1 MDLMKLLK
9 AKTEHLL
16 TKGPQNEYSYC
27 EKIISDL
34 KVQFDAFLKDVAK
47 LDEFKKRNPL
57 EGIKAVSGEVLI
69 EDEFGVLGKSPYIFL
84 RIPGH
89 PGLLLEPSADQTLVL
104 LQATEARPFQRQWN
118 GEMSSQVV
126 FVRKPSPM
134 AVYKVLEEDVV
145 RNTTSPKTYFGTQ
158 FFEHLV
164 ETLIIHLNEKSA

>member
-104 LQATEARPFQRQWN
+104 LQATEARP
-118 GEMSSQVV
+118 
-126 FVRKPSPM
+126 M

>member
-16 TKGPQNEYSYC
+16 TKSPQNEYSYC

-47 LDEFKKRNPL
+47 LDEFKREILLRESKLSLVKSSLKTNLVCL
-57 EGIKAVSGEVLI
+57 EKA
-69 EDEFGVLGKSPYIFL
+69 PTFL

-89 PGLLLEPSADQTLVL
+89 PGLLLEPSVDQTLVL

>member
-16 TKGPQNEYSYC
+16 AKAPKDEFQAC
-27 EKIISDL
+27 EKILSNTKL
-34 KVQFDAFLKDVAK
+34 QFDAFLKDVSK
-47 LDEFKKRNPL
+47 LEEFRKHNPL
-57 EGIKAVSGEVLI
+57 EGIKALSGELLI
-69 EDEFGVLGKSPYIFL
+69 EDEYGVLGKSPYVFL

-89 PGLLLEPSADQTLVL
+89 PGLLLEPSSEDQLTL

-126 FVRKPSPM
+126 FVRKPTILAS
-134 AVYKVLEEDVV
+134 YKVLEEDVV
-145 RNTTSPKTYFGTQ
+145 RNLTTPKTYTGTQ

-164 ETLIIHLNEKSA
+164 ETLIVHINSKSE